1 MYDAM
6 NFYET
11 LKTMNPL
18 LLYGFP
24 VLMLM
29 IIAIAYV
36 IKQYRTK
43 EHLIN
48 TTQHLFSLLSISK
61 DAMMLLDEDDTIHYM
76 NEAMSTLLQLEDNDT
91 LLSES
96 NMPNVYFKGNQKRF
110 KEFIHDEYVP
120 IQNELTYYPHIH
132 IETRKLGKI
141 AVDLYLGKT
150 YSLEKKSNQYIIVI
164 RDLRETLR
172 EIASG
177 ERDPLTRLPNR
188 TKAYQDYQI
197 LCSKHHLKEEKIAL
211 MALSIDD
218 FLITQSLLGHEQ
230 ADKTV
235 LAITQVLKQLA
246 ILHRFHI
253 YHLTY
258 AHFLLIFPNAL
269 SVEDLFQ
276 TASLLQNAIS
286 RLYEEHK
293 TAVYLTASIGI
304 ATSPE
309 SGAVTD
315 LFRGAHQA
323 LIEAR
328 KYGVGN
334 AHLHKETTVKHSYDE
349 SVLQHD
355 IQYAIERKELM
366 IFYQPIIEARTRKVV
381 AAEALMRWKH
391 PEYGLIPPYI
401 FIPLME
407 KTGFIVEAGRY
418 LIREVIHQQAKWKI
432 FGFEEIVVSLNASMK
447 EIETE
452 DYIDFLTRQL
462 KEYHVRPDT
471 IKVEITESLAMN
483 NPDKMFSTLARLRGA
498 GVSISLDDFGTG
510 YTSFA
515 YLTKIPANTLKID
528 KSFIDNI
535 LEDKKS
541 QQVVHA
547 IVEVGH
553 ALEMDIVAEG
563 VETARM
569 AQLLIEFGCDYLQGY
584 YFSKPVPVF
593 EMQGR
598 LRQKK
603 DLGGRTASSLNASPS
618 DILPV
623 HPL

>member
-1 MYDAM
+1 M
-6 NFYET
+6 NQ
-11 LKTMNPL
+11 L
-18 LLYGFP
+18 LLYGLP
-24 VLMLM
+24 VLSLVL
-29 IIAIAYV
+29 ITIAYV
-36 IKQYRTK
+36 IKQHRTK
-43 EHLIN
+43 EHLTN
-48 TTQHLFSLLSISK
+48 TAHNLFSLLSISK
-61 DAMMLLDEDDTIHYM
+61 DAMMLLEEDNTINFM
-76 NEAMSTLLQLEDNDT
+76 NEAMATLLQVDDSEK
-91 LLSES
+91 LLFES
-96 NMPNVYFKGNQKRF
+96 DMPNIHIKGKQKRF
-110 KEFIHDEYVP
+110 KDFIKEEYIP
-120 IQNELTYYPHIH
+120 TQNELTHYPHIH

-150 YSLEKKSNQYIIVI
+150 YSLKKRTDQYIIVI

-177 ERDPLTRLPNR
+177 ERDPLTHLPNR

-197 LCSKHHLKEEKIAL
+197 LCSKHHLKENKIAL
-211 MALSIDD
+211 MTVSIDD
-218 FLITQSLLGHEQ
+218 FLITQSLLGHEK
-230 ADKTV
+230 ADKTI
-235 LAITQVLKQLA
+235 LAVTQALKQLS

-258 AHFLLIFPNAL
+258 ANFLLIFPNAS
-269 SVEDLFQ
+269 SVDELFE
-276 TASLLQNAIS
+276 TAETLQNTIS

-293 TAVYLTASIGI
+293 TAAYLTASVGI
-304 ATSPE
+304 ATIPE

-315 LFRGAHQA
+315 LFNGAHQA

-334 AHLHKETTVKHSYDE
+334 AHLHRETTVKHSYDE
-349 SVLQHD
+349 SALQHD
-355 IQYAIERKELM
+355 IQYAIEREELM

-391 PEYGLIPPYI
+391 PEYGLIPPFI

-418 LIREVIHQQAKWKI
+418 LVREVIHQQAKWKL
-432 FGFEEIVVSLNASMK
+432 FGFEEIIVSLNASMK
-447 EIETE
+447 EIETD
-452 DYIDFLTRQL
+452 DYIRYLTEQL
-462 KEYHVRPDT
+462 KGYHVRPDT

-483 NPDKMFSTLARLRGA
+483 NPDKMFTTLARLRGA

-541 QQVVHA
+541 QQVVRA
-547 IVEVGH
+547 IIEVGH

-563 VETARM
+563 VETAKI
-569 AQLLIEFGCDYLQGY
+569 AQMLIEFGCDYLQGY

-603 DLGGRTASSLNASPS
+603 DISGRNPHTEGMPS
-618 DILPV
+618 DLLPL
-623 HPL
+623 HPF

>member
-1 MYDAM
+1 M
-6 NFYET
+6 NQ
-11 LKTMNPL
+11 L
-18 LLYGFP
+18 LLYGLP
-24 VLMLM
+24 ILSLVL
-29 IIAIAYV
+29 ITIAYA

-43 EHLIN
+43 AHLTN
-48 TTQHLFSLLSISK
+48 TTNHLFSLLSISK
-61 DAMMLLDEDDTIHYM
+61 DAMMLLQEDNTIQYM
-76 NEAMSTLLQLEDNDT
+76 NEAMSTLLQVGNNKK
-91 LLSES
+91 LLFES
-96 NMPNVYFKGNQKRF
+96 DMPNVYVKGVQKRF
-110 KEFIHDEYVP
+110 KDFIQDEY
-120 IQNELTYYPHIH
+120 IAQKNELTYYPQVH

-141 AVDLYLGKT
+141 AVDLYLGKM
-150 YSLEKKSNQYIIVI
+150 YSSSDKSHQYIIVI
-164 RDLRETLR
+164 RDLREALR

-177 ERDPLTRLPNR
+177 ERDPLTHLPNR

-197 LCSKHHLKEEKIAL
+197 LCSKHHLREKKVAL
-211 MALSIDD
+211 MMVSIDD

-230 ADKTV
+230 ADKTI
-235 LAITQVLKQLA
+235 LAVTQALKQLSV
-246 ILHRFHI
+246 LHHYHI

-258 AHFLLIFPNAL
+258 ANFLLIFPSAA
-269 SVEDLFQ
+269 SIDDLFH
-276 TASLLQNAIS
+276 TARLVQDTITK
-286 RLYEEHK
+286 LYENHK
-293 TAVYLTASIGI
+293 SAAYLTATVGI

-309 SGAVTD
+309 SGSVTD
-315 LFRGAHQA
+315 LFRVAHQA

-334 AHLHKETTVKHSYDE
+334 AHLHKETAVKHMYDE

-355 IQYAIERKELM
+355 IQYAIERNELM
-366 IFYQPIIEARTRKVV
+366 IFYQPIIDAKTRKVT

-391 PEYGLIPPYI
+391 PEYGLIPPI
-401 FIPLME
+401 VFIPLME

-418 LIREVIHQQAKWKI
+418 LIHEVIHQQAKWKL

-447 EIETE
+447 EIETD
-452 DYIDFLTRQL
+452 DYIHYLTNQL
-462 KEYHVRPDT
+462 KEFHVRPDT

-498 GVSISLDDFGTG
+498 GVSLSLDDFGTG
-510 YTSFA
+510 YTSFS

-535 LEDKKS
+535 LDDRKS

-547 IVEVGH
+547 IIEVGH
-553 ALEMDIVAEG
+553 ALDMGIVAEG
-563 VETARM
+563 VETAKM
-569 AQLLIEFGCDYLQGY
+569 AQMLIEFGCDYLQGF

-603 DLGGRTASSLNASPS
+603 DISGRNLHQEGAPFDTLSL
-618 DILPV
+618 